1 MPKLIPASL
10 LALGLFTVTFAVNLQ
25 APLYDAYA
33 AQSDVGA
40 TAVTIAFAVYVGG
53 LMPTLLLL
61 GGLSDRIGR
70 RLPIAFALILG
81 AVATALLVQMPC
93 WSSLVVAR
101 FILGIGT
108 GLATTAGT
116 AFMTEILGADR
127 ARTAALIVTS
137 ATSLGFGGGALA
149 TGISLGFQGPTL
161 LPASYLVLFV
171 IAPILAMIALALPRV
186 DTPRPVSLL
195 RLPVFPVGTWVF
207 GAAMAL
213 AWSTTGMTIAV
224 VPLELAANDLGGWSG
239 LIIFLAIFVGF
250 LCQPIAR
257 RMTNEQALTLGF
269 VLIPLGF
276 LVLLAGVWLKFL
288 SLMLLGTCITS
299 AASYGFT
306 YLASLAEVSLRAPD
320 DRARAT
326 AGLFVYAYFGFSLPV
341 IASGIL
347 ADRLGILSALIVFAV
362 VQNIATALFIAIWR
376 KRASSATFIPSA
388 SYIRHWFI
396 RSEFTLRPADSD
408 RSSPIF
414 APAAKVRKV
423 GCECRILNRCPM
435 LGLGRLS
442 LLHQIPAICWTSE
455 VSCLSP

>member
-1 MPKLIPASL
+1 MPKLIPVTL

-33 AQSDVGA
+33 AESDVGA
-40 TAVTIAFAVYVGG
+40 TAVTIAFAAYVGG

-70 RLPIAFALILG
+70 RVPIALALILG
-81 AVATALLVQMPC
+81 TAATALLVQLPS
-93 WSSLVVAR
+93 WTSLVIAR
-101 FILGIGT
+101 FMLGVGT

-116 AFMTEILGADR
+116 AYMTEILGADR
-127 ARTAALIVTS
+127 AKTAALIVTS

-161 LPASYLVLFV
+161 LPVSYIVLFV
-171 IAPILAMIALALPRV
+171 IAPALAMIALALPRM
-186 DTPRPVSLL
+186 DTPRTVSLL
-195 RLPVFPVGTWVF
+195 RLPVFPTGTWVF

-224 VPLELAANDLGGWSG
+224 VPLELAANNLGGWTG
-239 LIIFLAIFVGF
+239 LVIFLAIFVGF

-257 RMTNEQALTLGF
+257 CMTNEQALALGF

-276 LVLLAGVWLKFL
+276 LVLLAGVWLKLLFL
-288 SLMLLGTCITS
+288 VLSGTCITS

-306 YLASLAEVSLRAPD
+306 YLASLAEVSLRAAN

-347 ADRLGILSALIVFAV
+347 ADRLGLLSAMIAFAV
-362 VQNIATALFIAIWR
+362 AQCIATALIVLIWNKLALSHPCAR
-376 KRASSATFIPSA
+376 SA
-388 SYIRHWFI
+388 
-396 RSEFTLRPADSD
+396 
-408 RSSPIF
+408 
-414 APAAKVRKV
+414 
-423 GCECRILNRCPM
+423 G
-435 LGLGRLS
+435 
-442 LLHQIPAICWTSE
+442 
-455 VSCLSP
+455 